1 MSDLKIEVNN
11 DNEIIYALY
20 SDENILLKKD
30 KDLLIKVKD
39 RLNKSILILDNF
51 IESIKQCILS
61 MEQIPW
67 GCSQEILQY
76 LDDRNK
82 SEYQNDLAP

>member
-51 IESIKQCILS
+51 IESIK
-61 MEQIPW
+61 
-67 GCSQEILQY
+67 
-76 LDDRNK
+76 
-82 SEYQNDLAP
+82 